1 MEKTFSTDDLRDAM
15 RNKWSTRTNHVE
27 FTLPNDKCGIVWL
40 MSYRSLVAGYH
51 DETSTIYLFPRHAYS
66 ASTSKHVTQFFRR
79 QLGFHNY
86 FSTQQRRKAI
96 TDEQPTVTLGTGQ
109 TFNVQFVP
117 YSIVLW

>member
-1 MEKTFSTDDLRDAM
+1 MEKSYNAEDLRDTM

-27 FTLPNDKCGIVWL
+27 FTLPNDEHGVVWL

-51 DETSTIYLFPRHAYS
+51 KETKTIYLFPRHAYS
-66 ASTSKHVTQFFRR
+66 STTSKHVTQFFRR
-79 QLGFHNY
+79 QLGFRNY
-86 FSTQQRRKAI
+86 FSTQQRREVI
-96 TDEQPTVTLGTGQ
+96 TAEQSTVTLGTGQ